1 MVWNIGVPGA
11 KFADYYFTVPIE
23 YRKIALDLFKKY
35 DVKAC
40 FSGHFHQNVITKTS
54 WGMDM
59 IVSGPLSMLLTS
71 ELKDQKTLRKSRQE
85 EEEEVHDVGI
95 RIVDVSDDS
104 FKHKFLSLDVL

>member
-59 IVSGPLSMLLTS
+59 IVSGPLSMVLTS
-71 ELKDQKTLRKSRQE
+71 ESKSERSLDESSE
-85 EEEEVHDVGI
+85 EEEAHDVGI